1 MKKVL
6 ESLTERFEEKIYSL
20 EDLKDLTKLSPS
32 ELIHALQAQEQR
44 RSLRLEEATETAL
57 QAKLKGKIVKKE
69 NNQQTQK
76 ANVSEVEE
84 QEEFVFTNDGDDVM
98 DDCNDVSNYD
108 DVDYYLSESRCKND
122 SVPETNLSKELVLLD
137 KDQPQ
142 CVNEDHPAYLELKN
156 KGKSF
161 LELLSGGA
169 DYCNRNNHERFQEAP
184 VKENGH
190 LELYTFFRMQEP
202 VVLDF
207 TNANAELNMPDF
219 LDPLDEYMGVT
230 VESNEPQM
238 QTQEATGEVNGL
250 LELTASFSQEPAV
263 PENNMP
269 EMFDMGETLLE
280 KKQIQHQPSPQEE
293 SETLC
298 ETEQSSFDVSYLVKA
313 MLDYTTMEE
322 KLAALRANQSSLISN
337 QQSWHLRRIYHICYC
352 EESILPVQSLLTL
365 WTVLTSLVQFF
376 ETLREQLGVTSK
388 HLKEEC

>member
-1 MKKVL
+1 MNVEIEQITSQENPQKLQINNEAITKDNPHTVAVTTSG
-6 ESLTERFEEKIYSL
+6 SLDYGSNNNSNS
-20 EDLKDLTKLSPS
+20 DLTFH
-32 ELIHALQAQEQR
+32 EDQ
-44 RSLRLEEATETAL
+44 
-57 QAKLKGKIVKKE
+57 
-69 NNQQTQK
+69 
-76 ANVSEVEE
+76 
-84 QEEFVFTNDGDDVM
+84 NDGDDVM

-108 DVDYYLSESRCKND
+108 D
-122 SVPETNLSKELVLLD
+122 
-137 KDQPQ
+137 DQPQ
-142 CVNEDHPAYLELKN
+142 CVNEDHTAYLELEN

-169 DYCNRNNHERFQEAP
+169 DYCNRNNHERIQEAP
-184 VKENGH
+184 VEENGH
-190 LELYTFFRMQEP
+190 LELYTFSRIQEP

-219 LDPLDEYMGVT
+219 LDPLDEYVGVT

-250 LELTASFSQEPAV
+250 LGLNASFSQEPAV
-263 PENNMP
+263 PEDNVP

-280 KKQIQHQPSPQEE
+280 KNQIQHQPSPQEE

-298 ETEQSSFDVSYLVKA
+298 ETEQSSFDVSDLVKA

-337 QQSWHLRRIYHICYC
+337 QQSWHLGRICHICYC
-352 EESILPVQSLLTL
+352 EESILPGQSLLTL
-365 WTVLTSLVQFF
+365 RTVLPSLVQFF